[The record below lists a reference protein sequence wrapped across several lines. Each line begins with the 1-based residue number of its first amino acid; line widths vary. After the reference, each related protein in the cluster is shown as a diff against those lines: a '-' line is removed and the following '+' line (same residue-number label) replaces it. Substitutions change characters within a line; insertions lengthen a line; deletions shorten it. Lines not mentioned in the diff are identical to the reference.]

1 MLCELYITNFAL
13 IDSIT
18 INFSN
23 GLNVFT
29 GATGVGKSLIMG
41 ALNFLLGSRIG
52 NDIVRTDQKEAKVS
66 GVFFIKNDAVR
77 KDLEGMLNDS
87 IEEEVILQRSI
98 DRNGRNRCSLNSNPI
113 TVTLLKQIGNRL
125 VNIHGQ
131 HEHESLTEPS
141 YQLSIIDRFGNANE
155 DRNKFSEIYKI
166 AVEKERYLHSLKE
179 NESLRKRE
187 IDLCRFEV
195 DEIENAM
202 IKPGESESLEEEQ
215 NVLANAEKIK
225 TTAYEC
231 FDNIYESDNSIVER
245 LRVVTTELEG
255 ISTFDKHF
263 IELVE
268 GCNQSI
274 YQLEEISRELRKNTE
289 RCDINPERLSEV
301 EERLDIIQKLCNKY
315 GNTIDDVLDH
325 YKTSKKKLDQL
336 VSEDEDLE
344 SIEEDL
350 SQLRNDVIKT
360 GDSLTK
366 LRMKAAAKLSKLVK
380 DELGDLSIN
389 NGQFEVEVSGNSI
402 DPIDRKL
409 LKLEDL
415 SSSGFDNVEFMFS
428 ANPGEKVKP
437 LRKIAS
443 GGEMSRVILVLK
455 RQLAMADNTPVLVFD
470 EIDSN
475 IGGRMGKV
483 VGEKLKTVSDHHQI
497 ICITH
502 LPQIASYADQHMKVD
517 KKVTGNKTVTEIYEL
532 SEKEQMEE
540 IADMIR
546 GDEKSNV
553 TRKQAKEMI
562 NDAKKFSNKR
572 NKN

>member
-1 MLCELYITNFAL
+1 MLCELHITNFAL

-18 INFSN
+18 ISFTD

-52 NDIVRTDQKEAKVS
+52 NDIVRTDQKEARVS

-77 KDLEGMLNDS
+77 KDLEVMLNDTV
-87 IEEEVILQRSI
+87 EEEVILQRSI
-98 DRNGRNRCSLNSNPI
+98 DRNGRNKSSLNSNPI
-113 TVTLLKQIGNRL
+113 TVTLLKEIGNRL

-131 HEHESLTEPS
+131 HEHESLIEPS
-141 YQLSIIDRFGNANE
+141 YQLSILDRFGNANE
-155 DRNKFSEIYKI
+155 VRNEFSSIYRI
-166 AVEKERYLHSLKE
+166 AVEKERYLNSLKE

-195 DEIENAM
+195 NEIENAA
-202 IKPGESESLEEEQ
+202 IKPGESDALEEEQ
-215 NVLANAEKIK
+215 NVLANSEKIK

-231 FDNIYESDNSIVER
+231 FDNIYEADNSIIER
-245 LRVVTTELEG
+245 LREIATELEG
-255 ISTFDKHF
+255 ISSFDKHF
-263 IELVE
+263 TPLAE

-274 YQLEEISRELRKNTE
+274 YQLEEISVELRKNAE
-289 RCDINPERLSEV
+289 KCNVNPERLSEV
-301 EERLDIIQKLCNKY
+301 EERLDTIQKLCNKY
-315 GNTIDDVLDH
+315 GNTIDDVLAH
-325 YKTSKKKLDQL
+325 YKKSKKKLEQL

-344 SIEEDL
+344 NIEEEL
-350 SQLRNDVIKT
+350 CKLRNDVIKR
-360 GDSLTK
+360 GNSLTK
-366 LRMKAAAKLSKLVK
+366 LRTKAATKLSKLVK

-389 NGQFEVEVSGNSI
+389 NGQFEVEVSGHSM
-402 DPIDRKL
+402 DRKEGNL
-409 LKLEDL
+409 LKLEDV
-415 SSSGFDNVEFMFS
+415 SSSGFDDVEFMFS
-428 ANPGEKVKP
+428 ANAGEKVKP

-517 KKVTGNKTVTEIYEL
+517 KKVAGNKTSTEIYEL

-562 NDAKKFSNKR
+562 NDAKKFSNNR
-572 NKN
+572 MGN